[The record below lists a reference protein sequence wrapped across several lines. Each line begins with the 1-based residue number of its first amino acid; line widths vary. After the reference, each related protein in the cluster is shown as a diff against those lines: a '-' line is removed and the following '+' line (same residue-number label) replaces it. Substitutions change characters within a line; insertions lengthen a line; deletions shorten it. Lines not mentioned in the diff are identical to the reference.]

1 MSSQQPIAS
10 VDIANLALDL
20 LSQEPV
26 TSIVTPASPTADIM
40 ARWYDQTRRL
50 LLRKYI
56 FNFARK
62 VALLTVDP
70 DAPTHPEFVNGYSL
84 PTDLVRMLKLGDR
97 ILWGGAIPT
106 QFFDFSA
113 GYLYCDDLTD
123 QAGFASAVEVL
134 TITAVYRSGDTYLGI
149 PVPAGSTVVTVA
161 GGTPVV
167 DAQYQVSAVVGTTQ
181 LNGSTYKLVAG
192 LLGSNS
198 VYYLQTTG
206 GQNFDSSAYGVYV
219 SGGLATVTYLPPSAT
234 PAASGLQL
242 TYTYDAQLVTKFDSA
257 FVDLLA
263 ATLAARTCKKI
274 TGKDP
279 SDKLIA
285 ELRNAEVAAAAISGQ
300 EKPPMRVQR
309 SRIRDVRRSGGI
321 FRNNTVIGGW
331 GPGS

>member
-1 MSSQQPIAS
+1 MSQQPIAS
-10 VDIANLALDL
+10 VDIVNLALDL
-20 LSQEPV
+20 VSQPPV
-26 TSIVTPASPTADIM
+26 TSILDPASPTADVM
-40 ARWYDQTRRL
+40 ARWYDQVRRL

-62 VALLTVDP
+62 VTLLTP
-70 DAPTHPEFVNGYSL
+70 SANAPTHPEYVNGYAL
-84 PTDLVRMLKLGDR
+84 PIDLIRMLKLGDR

-106 QFFDFSA
+106 QFYDFSG

-123 QAGFASAVEVL
+123 QAGFATPTVSL
-134 TITAVYRSGDTYLGI
+134 TITAVYRSGDTYAGT
-149 PVPAGSTVVTVA
+149 PVPAGSTVVVVA
-161 GGTPVV
+161 GGTPIV
-167 DAQYQVSAVVGTTQ
+167 DAQYQISAVVGTTQ

-192 LLGSNS
+192 LLGSTA

-219 SGGLATVTYLPPSAT
+219 SGGLATATYVPPAST

-242 TYTYDAQLVTKFDSA
+242 TYTFDAQNVLQFDSA

-263 ATLAARTCKKI
+263 AMLAVRTCKKV
-274 TGKDP
+274 TGKEP
-279 SDKLIA
+279 SDKLVA
-285 ELRNAEVAAAAISGQ
+285 ELRNAEIAAAAISGQ
-300 EKPPMRVQR
+300 EKPPIRVQR

-331 GPGS
+331 GP

>member
-20 LSQEPV
+20 LSQDPV
-26 TSIVTPASPTADIM
+26 TSIVNPASPAADVM

-62 VALLTVDP
+62 VALLTVDAN
-70 DAPTHPEFVNGYSL
+70 APTHPEFVNGYAL
-84 PTDLVRMLKLGDR
+84 PTDLVRLLKLGDR

-123 QAGFASAVEVL
+123 QSGFATAVETL
-134 TITAVYRSGDTYLGI
+134 TISGVYRSGDTYAGT
-149 PVPAGSTVVTVA
+149 PVPAGSTVVTVL
-161 GGTPVV
+161 GGTPIV
-167 DAQYQVSAVVGTTQ
+167 DGQYQISAVVGTTQ
-181 LNGSTYKLVAG
+181 LNGNTYTLVAG
-192 LLGSNS
+192 VLGASS

-219 SGGLATVTYLPPSAT
+219 SGGILALTYRPPAST
-234 PAASGLQL
+234 PAASGLQI

-257 FVDLLA
+257 FIDVLA
-263 ATLAARTCKKI
+263 ATLAVRTCKKI
-274 TGKDP
+274 TGKNP
-279 SDKLIA
+279 SQDLIS

-300 EKPPMRVQR
+300 EKPPVRVQR
-309 SRIRDVRRSGGI
+309 SRIRSVRRSGGI
-321 FRNNTVIGGW
+321 FRDNTQLGGW